1 MTELQISE
9 WKKKYTDIYEIII
22 VNDEGVEFKTYFR
35 KPDLK
40 ILSASA
46 KFAESDPI
54 KSGLVLFDNCWLG
67 GDEAVKNSDELK
79 MSCLQE
85 LGKLFKIYQATVKK
99 L

>member
-67 GDEAVKNSDELK
+67 GDEAVKSSDELK